1 MAEIDPSHVLFP
13 SDVPSKPDAPADDGL
28 RSPTLTPTWTIKAP
42 AAADPARSSAG
53 QTSSDAAEMLFGE
66 DARKPSEK
74 AGQDF
79 LTDNSGQ
86 FAEVSSVMD
95 RAVLDAFGEG
105 EKERGEALKLARD
118 AIIDDALDHGT
129 DKETMNEAFAALQE
143 VNGASLGDLNEE
155 QLAASY
161 SAGMAAVQAASIS
174 DDDLNAARAFIRD
187 MEEIAPGTIASLE
200 RRGAGNDIRII
211 RKAVNEA
218 RRRGY

>member
-1 MAEIDPSHVLFP
+1 MADLDPAHLLFP
-13 SDVPSKPDAPADDGL
+13 TDAPAKPAAPADNGL
-28 RSPTLTPTWTIKAP
+28 RPPTLTPTWTVKAP
-42 AAADPARSSAG
+42 APAAPPHRSAG
-53 QTSSDAAEMLFGE
+53 QTPADPAEMLFGE
-66 DARKPSEK
+66 EARKPSEK

-79 LTDNSGQ
+79 LTDSSGK
-86 FAEVSSVMD
+86 FAEVVACMD
-95 RAVLDAFGEG
+95 QAVIEAFSEG
-105 EKERGEALKLARD
+105 DRPRGEALKLARD
-118 AIIDDALDHGT
+118 AIIDDAIDHGT
-129 DKETMNEAFAALQE
+129 DKQTVNEAFAALQE
-143 VNGASLGDLNEE
+143 VNKASFGDLSEE

-211 RKAVNEA
+211 KKAVAEA